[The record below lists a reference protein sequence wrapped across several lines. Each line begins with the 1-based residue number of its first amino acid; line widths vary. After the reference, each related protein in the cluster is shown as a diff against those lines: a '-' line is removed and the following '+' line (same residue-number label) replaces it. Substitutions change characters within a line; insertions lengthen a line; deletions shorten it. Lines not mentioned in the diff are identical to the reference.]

1 MPGRRPLSAVLVT
14 VPSLL
19 DIPSPTVHDTRAM
32 PTGTAIR
39 LANRL
44 RVARAER
51 AISQEQLARDV
62 GVSRQTISSIETG
75 QYCPSTL
82 LAFRLARVLEARV
95 DHLFWLEGE
104 SR

>member
-1 MPGRRPLSAVLVT
+1 MSSETAV
-14 VPSLL
+14 
-19 DIPSPTVHDTRAM
+19 
-32 PTGTAIR
+32 R

-51 AISQEQLARDV
+51 DLSQGELARSA

-82 LAFRLARVLEARV
+82 LAFRLALVLGVRADE
-95 DHLFWLEGE
+95 LFWLEGDAG
-104 SR
+104 